1 MVSAIQTGLRVVSF
15 GECML
20 ELQGTAFGNL
30 QQSYGGDTLN
40 TAVYMARLGSRR
52 GLRVDY
58 ATALGDD
65 PLSAGML
72 QRWQAEGIGTG
83 LVRQLPGRLP
93 GLYLIDV
100 DSNGERRFSYWRD
113 QAAARAYFDVPE
125 GSTPLE
131 LQVGAIDA
139 LYFSGISLAI
149 LPAAGRSRL
158 LKVAA
163 QVRAQGG
170 MVAFDNNY
178 RPRLWASVEEARA
191 AFTAATDAATLA
203 LMTLDDEQALWSPT
217 DAGTTAGTDAA
228 TNAGT
233 NAGTSADTNAA
244 STAASTAEAQLQR
257 TLALPCPEV
266 VVKRGALPTVVRC
279 AGQPAVQVATE
290 PVLRVVD
297 STAAGDSFAGAYIAF
312 RLGGGTAVES
322 AASGNRMAARVVQHR
337 GAVIA
342 LNSMADLMAR

>member
-217 DAGTTAGTDAA
+217 DAGTTADTSAD

-233 NAGTSADTNAA
+233 TADANADANAA

-337 GAVIA
+337 GAVIG
-342 LNSMADLMAR
+342 LTSMADLMAR